1 MRSFANSG
9 IVKAVEALQS
19 REPWA
24 EAMQSPVCSG
34 STNTM
39 QRRIV
44 TWTAL
49 LLVGYFAI
57 LQISH
62 WPQRLEYPGEE
73 DAAEGT
79 QLAEMVHLRQ
89 GIHIYRVP
97 SQGEFDS
104 AIYGPLSY
112 LVGAAVINPSR
123 PTYLPLRLLSLG
135 ATIALIVLGAVF
147 VSKLT
152 RQKMGG
158 VLAAA
163 ILLST
168 AFISRYGVSA
178 RADMVALLL
187 AFSGFV
193 VFYNA
198 RESQRALVFA
208 AVLMLLS
215 FFYKQQFI
223 GAPVAIFSYLVSTR
237 RFQRAIEFAAFMG
250 IGAGILVALFSL
262 LIFSHQAFLLHFFS
276 YNRLPFEKDYVL
288 PEILMF
294 AIPLFVPLLGTLDY
308 VDRNPDKLL
317 TWYAGTSLAAYF
329 LFLLSSGS
337 GADTNR
343 CLEAAVVLSCIFAA
357 RIASS
362 EKLVAG
368 LAWTAALGV
377 TLALVSL
384 MSSAFVV
391 RKITANDFVADTM
404 LQSYL
409 KANIPPRASVL
420 AYYAGD
426 PLRAGLNASVT
437 NLWHYASLI
446 RSGKISDRDIVSR
459 IRSGGYTAIL
469 LDFDLARSDSGQSA
483 DFYTTESMRR
493 AILTKYQ
500 LTARLDEPT
509 PELTRY
515 SDGHIYVWKPHEQDG
530 GGSQK

>member
-1 MRSFANSG
+1 MVESA
-9 IVKAVEALQS
+9 EALQN
-19 REPWA
+19 REPA
-24 EAMQSPVCSG
+24 EAIQSRG
-34 STNTM
+34 SSALANT
-39 QRRIV
+39 QQRIV
-44 TWTAL
+44 TWAAL
-49 LLVGYFAI
+49 LLVSYFAL
-57 LQISH
+57 LQISR
-62 WPQRLEYPGEE
+62 WPARLEYPGEE

-89 GIHIYRVP
+89 GIQIYRVP

-112 LVGAAVINPSR
+112 LVGAAVINPGR
-123 PTYLPLRLLSLG
+123 PSYLPLRLLSLG
-135 ATIALIVLGAVF
+135 ATIALILLGAVF

-152 RQKMGG
+152 RQKMAG
-158 VLAAA
+158 VMAAG

-168 AFISRYGVSA
+168 AFIGRYGVSA
-178 RADMVALLL
+178 RSDMVALLL

-193 VFYNA
+193 VFYSA
-198 RESQRALVFA
+198 RQSRRAIVLA

-223 GAPVAIFSYLVSTR
+223 GAPVSIFCYLVSTK
-237 RFQRAIEFAAFMG
+237 RFQRALEFAAFMG
-250 IGAGILVALFSL
+250 IGAGILLAIFSL
-262 LIFSHQAFLLHFFS
+262 LIFPHQAFLLHFFS

-288 PEILMF
+288 PEVLMF
-294 AIPLFVPLLGTLDY
+294 AIPLFVPLLGTADY
-308 VDRNPDKLL
+308 VDRNSDKLL
-317 TWYAGTSLAAYF
+317 TWYAGTSAAAYF
-329 LFLLSSGS
+329 LLLLSSGS

-343 CLEAAVVLSCIFAA
+343 CLEATVVLSCIFAA

-362 EKLVAG
+362 EKLITG

-391 RKITANDFVADTM
+391 RKMSADDFAADTA

-409 KANIPPRASVL
+409 KTDLPPRASVL
-420 AYYAGD
+420 GYYAGD
-426 PLRAGLNASVT
+426 PIRAGLSAPVT
-437 NLWHYASLI
+437 NLWHYAALI
-446 RSGKISDRDIVSR
+446 RSGKMSDYDIVSR

-469 LDFDLARSDSGQSA
+469 LDFDLAQSASWHSA

-493 AILTKYQ
+493 AILTEYR
-500 LTARLDEPT
+500 LTAQLGEPT

-515 SDGHIYVWKPHEQDG
+515 SDGHIYVWTPHKQDHW
-530 GGSQK
+530 GSQK